1 LVATGTS
8 CQKKADTVA
17 LQQAEDGDVL
27 CVFATGAYCQSMAS
41 NYNKQ
46 VRPGGVFVRDGAARL
61 VVRRETYDALM
72 RCDVE

>member
-1 LVATGTS
+1 VV
-8 CQKKADTVA
+8 DTP
-17 LQQAEDGDVL
+17 LQQAEDGDIL

-46 VRPGGVFVRDGAARL
+46 VRPGVVFVRGGTARL
-61 VVRRETYDALM
+61 VVRRETYEDLI